1 MARGVMAAM
10 GAVAAVAALGTA
22 CSATAEQPPSAAGSA
37 AEHAAAA
44 AAAPGLV
51 RYGGCA
57 RFAADARA
65 RTLRVTTAWG
75 IGAGPPVYDAVAPA
89 AADRAAV
96 GAAGARESAPLR
108 EGVDFSG
115 TNVQEAG
122 VDEPDM
128 VETDGRVVYAIA
140 DGAVR
145 FTDVGDGTP
154 RALAPPFTPDGATPT
169 GLLLHGDRLVV
180 IADGGG
186 PGGVPAMGRGATII
200 QSDVIAPVPWTPP
213 STVLVELDV
222 ADPAHPRLVTRTTV
236 DGGVVGARRT
246 GDTLRVVLSGAT
258 QRIPLTRPADGSR
271 SAERAAERANR
282 RAVERARAGA
292 WLPRMRVRNA
302 ETGIVTTGP
311 AVGCAAVSRPTR
323 FAGVGMLTVL
333 TMDVPNGLRLL
344 DSDAV
349 MSDGDLVYASATG
362 LYIATPRWVDPAAAG
377 DVPPRGSTLIHKLD
391 TSDPSRTS
399 YRASGVVSGW
409 LLDQFSM
416 SEQDGHLRVAS
427 TEEPDWW
434 SGEDEGASESRVTVL
449 AESGGRLVR
458 EGLVTGLGRGERI
471 HAVRFIGD
479 RGYVVTFRQV
489 DPLYVVDLA
498 DPAHPAV
505 RGELKIPGF
514 SSYLQPVGVDL
525 LVGIGQSATGQG
537 RTTGTQV
544 SLFDVS
550 DPAAPRRIAQRDLD
564 SDWSEAESDHHA
576 VMWWPARRLLVV
588 PVERWSGV
596 GPAALGAVGLDVA
609 PATGITPIARVRH
622 PAAAGA
628 YDPVRRSLVAGDV
641 LVTVSGGGVATSDL
655 ATLAPRGG
663 LPSR

>member
-1 MARGVMAAM
+1 V

-22 CSATAEQPPSAAGSA
+22 CSATAGQGPSAAELA
-37 AEHAAAA
+37 AGRGAVADAAAK
-44 AAAPGLV
+44 PGLV
-51 RYGGCA
+51 RYRSCA
-57 RFAADARA
+57 RFAADART
-65 RTLRVTTAWG
+65 RTLRMTTAWG
-75 IGAGPPVYDAVAPA
+75 IGATGPAFEAIPAPA
-89 AADRAAV
+89 TADRAAS
-96 GAAGARESAPLR
+96 GAAGSPESAPLR

-122 VDEPDM
+122 VDEPDL
-128 VETDGRVVYAIA
+128 VETDGRMVYAIA

-145 FTDVGDGTP
+145 FTDVGDGAP

-180 IADGGG
+180 IAERGG
-186 PGGVPAMGRGATII
+186 GGVPAMARGATII
-200 QSDVIAPVPWTPP
+200 AADAATSVPWSPTA
-213 STVLVELDV
+213 TVLVELDV
-222 ADPAHPRLVTRTTV
+222 ADPAHPRVVTRTTV
-236 DGGVVGARRT
+236 DGRVVGARRT
-246 GDTLRVVLSGAT
+246 GDTLRVVLSGAD
-258 QRIPLTRPADGSR
+258 QRIPLTQPADGSGA
-271 SAERAAERANR
+271 AERAAARANR
-282 RAVERARAGA
+282 RAVARARAAA

-333 TMDVPNGLRLL
+333 TMDVPGNLRLL

-362 LYIATPRWVDPAAAG
+362 LYIATPRWFDPAAAG
-377 DVPPRGSTLIHKLD
+377 DAPPRGSTLIHKLD
-391 TSDPSRTS
+391 TSDPARTT

-416 SEQDGHLRVAS
+416 SELDGRLRVAS

-434 SGEDEGASESRVTVL
+434 SDEEEAASESRVTVL

-458 EGLVTGLGRGERI
+458 EGLVTGLGKGERI
-471 HAVRFIGD
+471 YAVRFIGD

-498 DPAHPAV
+498 DPAHPRV

-514 SSYLQPVGVDL
+514 SSYLHPVGDDL
-525 LVGIGQSATGQG
+525 LVGIGQSATSQG

-550 DPAAPRRIAQRDLD
+550 DPASPRRIAQRDLD

-576 VMWWPARRLLVV
+576 VLWWPARRLLVV
-588 PVERWSGV
+588 PVQRWSGIA
-596 GPAALGAVGLDVA
+596 PAGVGAVGLDVA

-622 PAAAGA
+622 PVRAGEI
-628 YDPVRRSLVAGDV
+628 DPVRRSLVAGEV
-641 LVTVSGGGVATSDL
+641 LVTVSDGGIQTSEL
-655 ATLAPRGG
+655 GSLAPRGW
-663 LPSR
+663 LPFN

>member
-1 MARGVMAAM
+1 MARRGVLGAV

-22 CSATAEQPPSAAGSA
+22 CSATAGQGPSA

-44 AAAPGLV
+44 KPGLV

-65 RTLRVTTAWG
+65 RTLRLTTAWG
-75 IGAGPPVYDAVAPA
+75 IGAAQPVYDAVAAPE
-89 AADRAAV
+89 AADRAAS
-96 GAAGARESAPLR
+96 GAAGSPAPAPLR

-122 VDEPDM
+122 VDEPDL
-128 VETDGRVVYAIA
+128 VETDGSVVYAIA
-140 DGAVR
+140 HGAVR

-186 PGGVPAMGRGATII
+186 AWGGPAMSRGATII
-200 QSDVIAPVPWTPP
+200 QSDVMSPVPWTPP
-213 STVLVELDV
+213 ATVMVELDV
-222 ADPAHPRLVTRTTV
+222 ADPAHPRVVTRTTV

-246 GDTLRVVLSGAT
+246 GDTLRVVLSSAT
-258 QRIPLTRPADGSR
+258 QRIPLTQPADGSPA
-271 SAERAAERANR
+271 AEAAAERANR
-282 RAVERARAGA
+282 RAVQRARAAA
-292 WLPRMRVRNA
+292 WLPRMRVRDA
-302 ETGIVTTGP
+302 ETGIVSTGP
-311 AVGCAAVSRPTR
+311 AVGCGAVSRPTR

-333 TMDVPNGLRLL
+333 TMDVPGGLRVLH
-344 DSDAV
+344 SDAV
-349 MSDGDLVYASATG
+349 MSDGNLVYASTTG
-362 LYIATPRWVDPAAAG
+362 LYIATPRWFDPAAAG
-377 DVPPRGSTLIHKLD
+377 DAPPRGSTLIHKLD
-391 TSDPSRTS
+391 TSDPSRTT
-399 YRASGVVSGW
+399 YRASGVVEGW
-409 LLDQFSM
+409 LLGQFSM
-416 SEQDGHLRVAS
+416 SEQDGRLRVAS

-449 AESGGRLVR
+449 AESGGKLVR
-458 EGLVTGLGRGERI
+458 EGLVTGLGKGERI
-471 HAVRFIGD
+471 YAVRFIGD

-489 DPLYVVDLA
+489 DPLYVVDLG

-514 SSYLQPVGVDL
+514 SSYLQPVGDDL

-537 RTTGTQV
+537 RTSGTQV

-596 GPAALGAVGLDVA
+596 GPAELGAVGLDVA

-622 PAAAGA
+622 PVAAGE

-641 LVTVSGGGVATSDL
+641 LVSVSDGGVQTSDL
-655 ATLAPRGG
+655 GTLAPRGW
-663 LPSR
+663 LPFD